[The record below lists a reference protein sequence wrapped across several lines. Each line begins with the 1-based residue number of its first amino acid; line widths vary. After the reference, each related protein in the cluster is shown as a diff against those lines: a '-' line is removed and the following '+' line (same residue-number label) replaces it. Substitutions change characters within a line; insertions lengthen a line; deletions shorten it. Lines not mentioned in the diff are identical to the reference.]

1 MASSQPRGTRRFEVP
16 EESSAEAEEGPAE
29 ESRID
34 QESSLD
40 LGQPSSSSP
49 APKEPEAWRTWKQ
62 KEFPD
67 QTSRQ
72 GPPETRTVF
81 LKGRGAGKEGEPYH
95 YNTKEVRYYEACKSL
110 RSSVQDLLHESGTEI
125 HSKSLLG
132 IIKNLTNPNKDLG
145 ELTSIRS
152 D

>member
-1 MASSQPRGTRRFEVP
+1 MAGNPESHDRAMILQAPSPGGPIEVFEVP

-49 APKEPEAWRTWKQ
+49 APKEPEAWRTWKI

-67 QTSRQ
+67 LS
-72 GPPETRTVF
+72 TRSARDKDRPS
-81 LKGRGAGKEGEPYH
+81 KGKGCWKRGGALP
-95 YNTKEVRYYEACKSL
+95 L
-110 RSSVQDLLHESGTEI
+110 Q
-125 HSKSLLG
+125 
-132 IIKNLTNPNKDLG
+132 P
-145 ELTSIRS
+145 
-152 D
+152 